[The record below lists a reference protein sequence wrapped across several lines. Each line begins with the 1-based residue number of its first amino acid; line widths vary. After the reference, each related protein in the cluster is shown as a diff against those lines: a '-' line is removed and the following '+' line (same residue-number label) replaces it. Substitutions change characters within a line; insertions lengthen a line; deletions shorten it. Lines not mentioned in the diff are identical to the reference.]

1 MRIPPLGP
9 GFPET
14 CSRGAAA
21 MHRVLVGLIRQ
32 SRGLFLRLPWS
43 WQWGQG
49 RGFIS
54 EPCPHPA
61 LELTP
66 ERGLQ
71 GTGLHHWP

>member
-43 WQWGQG
+43 WQWGQDEG
-49 RGFIS
+49 KAS
-54 EPCPHPA
+54 YLSPA
-61 LELTP
+61 RIQP
-66 ERGLQ
+66 
-71 GTGLHHWP
+71 WN